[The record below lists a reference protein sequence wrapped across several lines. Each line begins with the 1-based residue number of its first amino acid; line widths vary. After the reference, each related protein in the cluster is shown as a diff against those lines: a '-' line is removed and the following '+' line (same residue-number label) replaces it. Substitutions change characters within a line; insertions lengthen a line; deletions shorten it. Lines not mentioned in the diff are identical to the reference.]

1 MQLYQAAFSLP
12 VADPR
17 RTHTFY
23 TRVFGGDRV
32 HLDDNTVSVDLP
44 GASVFFIEREEF
56 NLLLKP
62 ALVEADFATE
72 KFTSMLSATV
82 GTRDEAYA
90 CLKAAVDAGGSA
102 CGQAV
107 HYPWGMASYFK
118 DPDGHLWE
126 IIWRDGKFR
135 E

>member
-1 MQLYQAAFSLP
+1 MQLIQAAFSLP
-12 VADPR
+12 VADPQR
-17 RTHTFY
+17 SHKFY
-23 TRVFGGDRV
+23 TRVFSADLV
-32 HLDDNTVSVDLP
+32 ALDDNTVSIQLP
-44 GASVFFIEREEF
+44 GVSVFFIEREEF

-62 ALVEADFATE
+62 AEVEADFATE

-82 GTRDEAYA
+82 TTRDEAYA
-90 CLKAAVDAGGSA
+90 VLKAAVEGGGSA

-107 HYPWGMASYFK
+107 HYPWGMAAYFK

-126 IIWRDGKFR
+126 ILWRDPKFR

>member
-1 MQLYQAAFSLP
+1 MQAAISLP
-12 VADPR
+12 VADPAQ
-17 RTHTFY
+17 TFRFY
-23 TRVFGGDRV
+23 ARVFGADAVTREEGTIS
-32 HLDDNTVSVDLP
+32 LELP
-44 GASVFFIEREEF
+44 GVSVFFIEREEF

-62 ALVEADFATE
+62 AEAEADFTTG

-82 GTRDEAYA
+82 TTRDEAYGS
-90 CLKAAVDAGGSA
+90 LKSAVEGGGTP

-107 HYPWGMASYFK
+107 PYPWGLAAYFK

-126 IIWRDGKFR
+126 IIWRDRKFR